1 MAISN
6 TTANFV
12 IRDEKEVKVFVSA
25 PLSESRS
32 RGLYNVASGT
42 FGQRIFICCAIV
54 VGAMCAVS
62 AFADRLIPCPD
73 CGREVSKRALM
84 CPNCGLKGEV
94 IVAEAARLAKAEEP
108 PPPDDAI
115 LADFGDRKERAVP
128 VMFDEKPYAVLPL
141 EKLVGLKTM
150 TLSFVSTN
158 TPIGYASIEV
168 ARAIPLV
175 RFGITETNLLF
186 KAEAD
191 IAPNQEWQ
199 KISPMRLKKDAA
211 KMLEERKQR

>member
-1 MAISN
+1 M
-6 TTANFV
+6 
-12 IRDEKEVKVFVSA
+12 
-25 PLSESRS
+25 
-32 RGLYNVASGT
+32 ASGM
-42 FGQRIFICCAIV
+42 FGQRILICCAIV

-62 AFADRLIPCPD
+62 AFADTLISCPD

-84 CPNCGLKGEV
+84 CPNCGLKGEI

-108 PPPDDAI
+108 LPPDDAI

-128 VMFDEKPYAVLPL
+128 VMFGEKPYAVLPL

-158 TPIGYASIEV
+158 ASIGYASIEV
-168 ARAIPLV
+168 ARAMPLV
-175 RFGITETNLLF
+175 RFEITETNLLF

-191 IAPNQEWQ
+191 VAPNQEWQ
-199 KISPMRLKKDAA
+199 KISPMRLKRDAA
-211 KMLEERKQR
+211 KMLEERKQK